1 MTAPL
6 FHLEPGALAGASA
19 GAEVVFDGAE
29 ARHAAAAMRLAPGEA
44 VLLADGSGTL
54 GHGTVLAAA
63 PDAVSVRLDA
73 VAEEPAP
80 APALVLVTHHV
91 EGGDGGRSR
100 DGVAAVGAALRAG
113 PGLGH
118 QLG

>member
-19 GAEVVFDGAE
+19 GVEVVFGGPE

-80 APALVLVTHHV
+80 TPALVLVQALAK
-91 EGGDGGRSR
+91 GDR
-100 DGVAAVGAALRAG
+100 DLMAV
-113 PGLGH
+113 
-118 QLG
+118 

>member
-6 FHLEPGALAGASA
+6 FHLESGALAGASA
-19 GAEVVFDGAE
+19 GVEVVFGGPE

-63 PDAVSVRLDA
+63 PDGVSVRLVA

-80 APALVLVTHHV
+80 TPALVLVQALAK
-91 EGGDGGRSR
+91 GDR
-100 DGVAAVGAALRAG
+100 DLIDRKSVV
-113 PGLGH
+113 
-118 QLG
+118 